1 MREDDFTHYEGL
13 VSAWFSDPT
22 CLTWCEASGL
32 DDVARAFGAD
42 LAAAESLSFEDAQLE
57 QYNADIPGLLPS
69 LVAGTIGDWT
79 LVVEP
84 NGCEGARPEVLKAL
98 SARGRAVNVL
108 FNGGRFDRLSYAA
121 AGRLLAVRLTS
132 SPSGS
137 GRLPGDA
144 DAVIDAVGTDD
155 VIGLQAATLL
165 AAEHITGARLTEE
178 WLLGGG
184 LTRLLVENP
193 LPDDI
198 VPDQLRDH
206 RVLNRPEVRA
216 ILDDLSPGKA
226 APIRY
231 LMTEAVVQGSQLSHP
246 AVAEALE
253 FLRGDDDATR
263 RREVRRQVALLRDE
277 VSREPGPDWTPR
289 RAAVK
294 VLLDAL
300 GDDVTESA
308 DAVAGHAYMGH
319 LTDDQ
324 KAVVVIMKRC
334 LQRIG
339 RTAP

>member
-32 DDVARAFGAD
+32 EDVARAFGAD

-57 QYNADIPGLLPS
+57 QYNADIPGLLPI
-69 LVAGTIGDWT
+69 LVAGTIGDWM

-98 SARGRAVNVL
+98 SVRGRVVNVL
-108 FNGGRFDRLSYAA
+108 LDGGRYDRLNYAA
-121 AGRLLAVRLTS
+121 AGWLPAVRLTS
-132 SPSGS
+132 SPSRS

-144 DAVIDAVGTDD
+144 DAAIDAVGTDD

-165 AAEHITGARLTEE
+165 EAEHITGARLTEE

-184 LTRLLVENP
+184 LTRLLVEIP
-193 LPDDI
+193 LPEDI

-206 RVLNRPEVRA
+206 RVLNRPDVRA
-216 ILDDLSPGKA
+216 ILDGLSPGNA

-246 AVAEALE
+246 AVDEALE
-253 FLRGDDDATR
+253 FLRGDDDATW

-300 GDDVTESA
+300 GDDLTESA
-308 DAVAGHAYMGH
+308 DAVAGRAYMGH

>member
-1 MREDDFTHYEGL
+1 MREDDFIHYEAL

-42 LAAAESLSFEDAQLE
+42 LAAAEPLSFEDAQLE
-57 QYNADIPGLLPS
+57 QYNADIPGLLSS
-69 LVAGTIGDWT
+69 LVAGMIGDWT

-108 FNGGRFDRLSYAA
+108 LDRGRYDRLSYAA
-121 AGRLLAVRLTS
+121 GGRLLAVRLTS
-132 SPSGS
+132 APTGP

-178 WLLGGG
+178 WLLDGG

-216 ILDDLSPGKA
+216 ILDDLSPRKV

-246 AVAEALE
+246 AVDEALE
-253 FLRGDDDATR
+253 FLRGDDDAIR
-263 RREVRRQVALLRDE
+263 RREVRRQVALLRDDVE
-277 VSREPGPDWTPR
+277 REPGPDWTLR

-300 GDDVTESA
+300 GDDLTKSA

-334 LQRIG
+334 LQRIS

>member
-1 MREDDFTHYEGL
+1 MREDDPTHYEGL

-22 CLTWCEASGL
+22 CLTWCEGSGL

-69 LVAGTIGDWT
+69 LVAGMIGDWT

-98 SARGRAVNVL
+98 SAQGRAVNVL
-108 FNGGRFDRLSYAA
+108 LNGGRYDRLSYAA

-137 GRLPGDA
+137 DRLPGDA

-155 VIGLQAATLL
+155 VIGLQAAALL

-226 APIRY
+226 ASIRY

-253 FLRGDDDATR
+253 FLRGDDDAIR

-300 GDDVTESA
+300 GDDLTESA

-319 LTDDQ
+319 LADDQ
-324 KAVVVIMKRC
+324 KALVVIMKRC

>member
-1 MREDDFTHYEGL
+1 MREDDFTHYERL

-22 CLTWCEASGL
+22 CLTWCEESGL

-42 LAAAESLSFEDAQLE
+42 LAAAESLSFEDAQIE
-57 QYNADIPGLLPS
+57 QYNADIPGILPS
-69 LVAGTIGDWT
+69 LVAGTIGGWT

-108 FNGGRFDRLSYAA
+108 LNGGRYDRLGYAA

-132 SPSGS
+132 SPARP
-137 GRLPGDA
+137 GRLPGGA
-144 DAVIDAVGTDD
+144 DAVIDSVGTDD

-165 AAEHITGARLTEE
+165 AAEHVTGARLTEE
-178 WLLGGG
+178 WLLDSG
-184 LTRLLVENP
+184 LTRLLVEDP
-193 LPDDI
+193 LPDDL

-216 ILDDLSPGKA
+216 ILDDLSPDKV

-231 LMTEAVVQGSQLSHP
+231 LMAEAVVQGSQLLHP
-246 AVAEALE
+246 TVDEALE
-253 FLRGDDDATR
+253 FLRGDDDTTR
-263 RREVRRQVALLRDE
+263 RREVRRRVALLRDD

-300 GDDVTESA
+300 GDDLTESA

-324 KAVVVIMKRC
+324 KTIVVIMKRC
-334 LQRIG
+334 LHRIS
-339 RTAP
+339 RTAS